1 MGPNPNGVL
10 IRREICHVSA
20 EKPRE
25 DGHVKMG
32 TETGTALP
40 PQGMPRAASG
50 CDRRG
55 GFSEA

>member
-1 MGPNPNGVL
+1 MGPNPTGVL

-50 CDRRG
+50 CDR
-55 GFSEA
+55 